1 MAIMADA
8 PLVPVA
14 VRGARTAMQKGS
26 LFIRPVTVHVTIGEP
41 IVTATRTL
49 DDRDT
54 VIQDARN
61 ALFDL
66 LLKS

>member
-14 VRGARTAMQKGS
+14 FRGARTAMQKGS

-49 DDRDT
+49 DDRDE
-54 VIQDARN
+54 VIQEARDA
-61 ALFDL
+61 LLDL
-66 LLKS
+66 ISKP